1 MQQTKVRYC
10 PSTRALLLHFTRAR
24 MSLTLAD
31 SVSLGVGVI

>member
-1 MQQTKVRYC
+1 MQQTKVIVHELELC
-10 PSTRALLLHFTRAR
+10 CFTSRAL